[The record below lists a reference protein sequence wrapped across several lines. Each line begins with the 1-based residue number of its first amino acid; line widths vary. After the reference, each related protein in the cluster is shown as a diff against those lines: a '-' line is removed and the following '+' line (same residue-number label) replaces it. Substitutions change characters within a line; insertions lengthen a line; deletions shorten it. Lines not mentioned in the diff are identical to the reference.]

1 VSDAHQTTAVTRD
14 YYNSSDAD
22 NFYATIWG
30 GEDIHVG
37 LYREPGETIFA
48 ASRRTVETMATLLPA
63 LKAEHTVLDL
73 GSGYG
78 GSARYLAQR
87 FGCHVTCLN
96 LSEIQNQTN
105 RTLTARAGL
114 ADRIKVIDGSFEDL
128 SFAAPASYDFVW
140 SQDAI
145 LHSGQRELVLH
156 EVNRVLKPGG
166 YFIFTDPM
174 QSDDC
179 PVELLAPVLE
189 RIHLASLGSPGF
201 YRAAARKLGWSE
213 VGWHDF
219 LPDLVQHYTRVRE
232 EICRRETELLQV
244 CRPDYLTRM
253 KAGLQHWIEAGTAGR
268 LQWGIFLFRKP
279 EGRP

>member
-1 VSDAHQTTAVTRD
+1 VSAANKTVAVTRD

-37 LYREPGETIFA
+37 LYRGPGESIFA
-48 ASRRTVETMATLLPA
+48 ASRRTVETMAALLPP
-63 LKAEHTVLDL
+63 LKAESTVLDL

-87 FGCHVTCLN
+87 YGCHVTCLN

-105 RTLTARAGL
+105 RTLTTKAGL
-114 ADRIKVIDGSFEDL
+114 ADRIRVIDGSFEDL
-128 SFAAPASYDFVW
+128 SFAAPESYEVVW

-145 LHSGQRELVLH
+145 LHSGNREQVLR
-156 EVNRVLKPGG
+156 EVDRVLQPGG
-166 YFIFTDPM
+166 HFIFTDPM

-179 PVELLAPVLE
+179 PPELLAPVLE

-201 YRAAARKLGWSE
+201 YRATAAKLGWNE
-213 VGWHDF
+213 AQWHDF
-219 LPDLVQHYTRVRE
+219 LPDLIQHYTSVRAE
-232 EICRRETELLQV
+232 VCRREPELLNV
-244 CRPDYLTRM
+244 CSGDYLTRM
-253 KAGLQHWIEAGTAGR
+253 KAGLQHWIDAGQAGR

-279 EGRP
+279 EGRL

>member
-1 VSDAHQTTAVTRD
+1 VSDAHQTVAVTRD

-48 ASRRTVETMATLLPA
+48 ASRRTVETMAALLPP
-63 LKAEHTVLDL
+63 LKSDHTVLDL

-87 FGCHVTCLN
+87 FGCRVTCLN

-105 RTLTARAGL
+105 RKLTTQAGL
-114 ADRIKVIDGSFEDL
+114 SDRIQVIDGSFEDL
-128 SFAAPASYDFVW
+128 SFATPASYDFVW

-145 LHSGQRELVLH
+145 LHSGQRELVLR
-156 EVNRVLKPGG
+156 EVDRVLKPGG
-166 YFIFTDPM
+166 HFIFTDPM

-189 RIHLASLGSPGF
+189 RIHLASLGSPAF
-201 YRAAARKLGWSE
+201 YRATARALGWSE
-213 VGWHDF
+213 VEWHDL

-232 EICRRETELLQV
+232 EICRREAELLQV
-244 CRPDYLTRM
+244 CSPDYLTRM
-253 KAGLQHWIEAGTAGR
+253 KAGLQHWIDAGTARR

-279 EGRP
+279 EVRP

>member
-1 VSDAHQTTAVTRD
+1 VSAKKTVAVTRE

-37 LYREPGETIFA
+37 LYREPGESIFA
-48 ASRRTVETMATLLPA
+48 ASRRTVETMATLLPS
-63 LKAEHTVLDL
+63 LGPQNKVLDL

-78 GSARYLAQR
+78 GSARYLAER
-87 FGCHVTCLN
+87 FGCKVTCLN

-105 RTLTARAGL
+105 RALTARANL
-114 ADRIKVIDGSFEDL
+114 ADRIEVIDGSFEDL
-128 SFAAPASYDFVW
+128 SFAAPESYDVAW

-145 LHSGQRELVLH
+145 LHSDNRERVLQ

-166 YFIFTDPM
+166 HFIFTDPM

-179 PVELLAPVLE
+179 PVELLAPVLQ
-189 RIHLASLGSPGF
+189 RIHLASLGSPRF
-201 YRAAARKLGWSE
+201 YRTTAKSLGWE
-213 VGWHDF
+213 ELRWIDF
-219 LPDLVQHYTRVRE
+219 LPDLVQHYTRVRD
-232 EICRRETELLQV
+232 EIGRREKELLIR
-244 CRPDYLTRM
+244 CSTDYLTRM
-253 KAGLQHWIEAGTAGR
+253 KAGLQHWIDAGNAGR

-279 EGRP
+279 ESRA

>member
-1 VSDAHQTTAVTRD
+1 MSDGNRTVAVTRD

-48 ASRRTVETMATLLPA
+48 ASRRTVETMAARLPGLSA
-63 LKAEHTVLDL
+63 HSTVLDL

-78 GSARYLAQR
+78 GSARYLAR
-87 FGCHVTCLN
+87 HFGCHVTCLN

-105 RTLTARAGL
+105 RQLTAKAGL
-114 ADRIKVIDGSFEDL
+114 AERIHVIDGSFEDL
-128 SFAAPASYDFVW
+128 SFAAPVSYDFVW

-145 LHSGQRELVLH
+145 LHSGQRELVLR

-166 YFIFTDPM
+166 HFIFTDPM

-179 PVELLAPVLE
+179 PVALLAPVLE

-201 YRAAARKLGWSE
+201 YRATARKLGWNE
-213 VGWHDF
+213 VAWHDF

>member
-1 VSDAHQTTAVTRD
+1 VSDANQTVAVTRD

-48 ASRRTVETMATLLPA
+48 ASRRTVETMAALLPP
-63 LKAEHTVLDL
+63 LKSDYTVLDL

-87 FGCHVTCLN
+87 FGCRVTCLN

-105 RTLTARAGL
+105 RKLTTQAGL
-114 ADRIKVIDGSFEDL
+114 SDRIQVIDGSFEDL
-128 SFAAPASYDFVW
+128 SFAAPASYDVAW

-145 LHSGQRELVLH
+145 LHSGNRELVLR
-156 EVNRVLKPGG
+156 EVDRVLKPGG
-166 YFIFTDPM
+166 CFIFTDPM

-179 PVELLAPVLE
+179 PTELLAPVLE
-189 RIHLASLGSPGF
+189 RIHLSSLGSPAF
-201 YRAAARKLGWSE
+201 YRATAAKLGWQE
-213 VGWHDF
+213 GQWHDF
-219 LPDLVQHYTRVRE
+219 LPDLIQHYTRVRE
-232 EICRRETELLQV
+232 EICQRQTELLNV
-244 CRPDYLTRM
+244 CSPDYLTRM
-253 KAGLQHWIEAGTAGR
+253 KAGLQHWIDAGTAKR

-279 EGRP
+279 EARP